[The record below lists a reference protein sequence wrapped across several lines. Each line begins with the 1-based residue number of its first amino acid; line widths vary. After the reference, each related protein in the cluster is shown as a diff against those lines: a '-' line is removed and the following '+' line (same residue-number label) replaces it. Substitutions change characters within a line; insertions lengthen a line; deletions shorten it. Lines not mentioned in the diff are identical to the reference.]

1 MGEEGRHAVTRSAPA
16 CLLFSVLLFASG
28 ASTSAFAAGGAG
40 TASGDDVTEFLFG
53 ENGAPAST
61 AADTPVVRGA
71 ADFTDVLAEI
81 ERGRVAGT
89 RVGTVVVLGLRP
101 ASAVVATLQSWL
113 LPHPPDWEALEFQLV
128 SAAARHYQLVERE
141 IPDALRADVEAL
153 RSFDSSPQRIAAV
166 NLGLDVDAVLVARA
180 SNPWTGG
187 AMHAEVELLAGRAPP
202 TALEVAAEG
211 PVALLT
217 SPGNPRLVGV
227 GAAVAAVI
235 ALLAFAMRRLRGS
248 GTVVVRIER
257 RGNADPGVTYNA
269 CVATRAP
276 KGEFSGRHILASRL
290 ASGDTLSFQGL
301 PARELWVAVRRIE
314 RDPKSLQI
322 ASNVVIERAVAV
334 ESGRATTVAFEFKE
348 NLTAVQVSL
357 LRGDAS
363 AVTEQSL
370 LAVHGVASSARYLR
384 NGSGTLHLAEGA
396 HVLSVGL
403 ADRGFR
409 IPVTIPPKTRVV
421 ELKVDVDAVDEA
433 FFVGCRDAV
442 VPFVHGDL
450 GAAADA
456 LQAAQLAKPAALL
469 RAEVHRARGEL
480 KEAVSA
486 LESAGSLREAAALRA
501 TTGDAAGTADLL
513 ERAGDYAGAARQLRQ
528 AGSFAAAARSF
539 ARAESWDDAL
549 SCARDAGDRALLLEV
564 LERKGDRFD
573 AASVALEI
581 DEKERGIALL
591 QGVTLSDPRYG
602 EACLLLAQL
611 LFDRGEP
618 EIALQK
624 LDEAASVYGSDSALE
639 LREQI
644 ARQLESKG
652 DVRAAL
658 EAYEHIR
665 KRDIRY
671 PGMAEKIEALRE
683 QLRQPAAA
691 VAAPPPAADA
701 TRLSRS
707 GGRYQIEEEVGR
719 GGMGVVYRALDRNL
733 GRVVALK
740 RLPDNLKE
748 HPTAVKL
755 FLREARSVAVLN
767 HPNVVTLFDAGQDE
781 DGAYY
786 LTMEYLEGQPLN
798 AQLHRRKRFSPGD
811 AARVAVQV
819 MSGLGYAH
827 QAGIVHRDIKPSNLF
842 LTAQGRV
849 KIMDFGLAKMME
861 EVRKRSSIIA
871 GTPFYMAPE
880 QSLGEAV
887 DARADLYAFGVSLY
901 ELLVGDVPFREG
913 DIGYHHRHTP
923 APDPRERVPAIPA
936 PLAAL
941 VLELMAKRPEDRPAN
956 AGVVRE
962 RLTAIVR
969 SA

>member
-1 MGEEGRHAVTRSAPA
+1 M
-16 CLLFSVLLFASG
+16 LVLLAGIGVS
-28 ASTSAFAAGGAG
+28 ASAFARDGSES
-40 TASGDDVTEFLFG
+40 ASGDDVTEFLFG
-53 ENGAPAST
+53 EEAESAAMAAEKGAVGGS
-61 AADTPVVRGA
+61 
-71 ADFTDVLAEI
+71 ADFPDLLAEI

-89 RVGTVVVLGLRP
+89 RVGSVVVLGLRP
-101 ASAVVATLQSWL
+101 TSSFAATVQSWL
-113 LPHPPDWEALEFQLV
+113 LPHPPDWNALELQLI
-128 SAAARHYQLVERE
+128 AAAVKHYQVVERE
-141 IPDALRADVEAL
+141 IPEALHSDVEAL
-153 RSFDSSPQRIAAV
+153 MAFDTSSQRIAAV
-166 NLGLDVDAVLVARA
+166 NLGLDVDAVLIARA
-180 SNPWTGG
+180 SHPWHWNGP
-187 AMHAEVELLAGRAPP
+187 MRAEVELLAGRAPT

-211 PVALLT
+211 PVVASTL
-217 SPGNPRLVGV
+217 PGNPRLVGV
-227 GAAVAAVI
+227 AGVL
-235 ALLAFAMRRLRGS
+235 ALLIVMGTIGAKRLRGA

-257 RGNADPGVTYNA
+257 RGNTDPGVTYTA

-290 ASGDTLSFQGL
+290 ASGVSLSFQGL
-301 PARELWVAVRRIE
+301 PARELWVGVRRIE
-314 RDPKSLQI
+314 RNPKTLQI
-322 ASNVVIERAVAV
+322 ASNVVIERAVAI
-334 ESGRATTVAFEFKE
+334 ERGRATNVAFEFKE

-357 LRGDAS
+357 RHADAS
-363 AVTEQSL
+363 AASEQSL
-370 LAVHGVASSARYLR
+370 LAVQGEASSARYLR

-396 HVLSVGL
+396 HLLLIGIV
-403 ADRGFR
+403 DRGFR
-409 IPVTIPPKTRVV
+409 IQVEIQPKTREV
-421 ELKVDVDAVDEA
+421 ELKVDIDALDKA
-433 FFVGCRDAV
+433 FFAGCRDAV

-450 GAAADA
+450 RAAVDA
-456 LQAAQLAKPAALL
+456 LTAANLAKPAALL
-469 RAEVHRARGEL
+469 RAELHRARGEM
-480 KEAVSA
+480 KEAASA

-513 ERAGDYAGAARQLRQ
+513 ERAGDFAGAAQQLRQ
-528 AGSFAAAARSF
+528 AGQFAPAARSF
-539 ARAESWDDAL
+539 ARAQQWDDAL
-549 SCARDAGDRALLLEV
+549 SCARESGERALLIELLEG
-564 LERKGDRFD
+564 KGDRFE
-573 AASVALEI
+573 AARVALEL

-591 QGVTLSDPRYG
+591 QGVTRSDPRYG
-602 EACLLLAQL
+602 DACLLLAQL
-611 LFDRGEP
+611 LFDRSEP

-624 LDEAASVYGSDSALE
+624 LDEAASGFGSDSALE

-644 ARQLESKG
+644 ARQLEAKG

-658 EAYEHIR
+658 EAYEYIR
-665 KRDIRY
+665 KHDIRY
-671 PGMAEKIEALRE
+671 AGMAEKIESLRE
-683 QLRQPAAA
+683 QLRQP
-691 VAAPPPAADA
+691 VATPAADDA
-701 TRLSRS
+701 TRMSRS
-707 GGRYQIEEEVGR
+707 NGRYQIEEEVGR

-798 AQLHRRKRFSPGD
+798 AQLQRRTRFSPAD

-861 EVRKRSSIIA
+861 EVRKRASIIA

-880 QSLGEAV
+880 QSIGEEV

-901 ELLVGDVPFREG
+901 ELLVGDVPFRDG

-936 PLAAL
+936 PLAKL
-941 VLELMAKRPEDRPAN
+941 VLELMAKRREDRPAT
-956 AGVVRE
+956 ADLVRE
-962 RLTAIVR
+962 RLAAIVR
-969 SA
+969 GA